1 MKGVEAVRY
10 SVKKWMKFAYMKIIL
25 KLIIIKIL
33 CLTYTLIYAQ
43 EEEVK
48 VTLEQILDLKPTS
61 ALVYWS
67 SLGRIDQV
75 EAILNSGLDPNMH
88 DSDGYS
94 ALHAASENGHLEVV
108 KILVEHDADINYKSE
123 YTALELAKIA
133 KKDEIVEYLI
143 AHGAK

>member
-1 MKGVEAVRY
+1 
-10 SVKKWMKFAYMKIIL
+10 MKFAYMKIIL
-25 KLIIIKIL
+25 KLIIIEIL
-33 CLTYTLIYAQ
+33 CLPYTLICAQ
-43 EEEVK
+43 VYDREEVK
-48 VTLEQILDLKPTS
+48 VTLEQILDLEPTS

-75 EAILNSGLDPNMH
+75 EAILNSGFDPNMH

>member
-1 MKGVEAVRY
+1 
-10 SVKKWMKFAYMKIIL
+10 MKFAYMKIIL
-25 KLIIIKIL
+25 KLIIIEIL
-33 CLTYTLIYAQ
+33 CLPYTLIYAQ
-43 EEEVK
+43 VYDREEVK
-48 VTLEQILDLKPTS
+48 VTLEQILDLQPTS

-108 KILVEHDADINYKSE
+108 KILVEHDADINYKSG

-143 AHGAK
+143 AHGAKQ